1 MWKLFLLLLSCV
13 LISEAQTLEFGGY
26 LGGGPIADSSAGAA
40 GAARIGIEACVF
52 CSGRLALFG
61 EYAHWAAAEHQTG
74 FGAGRVSRAD
84 LAGAG
89 LRIQGLGRLPVFF
102 DAGIVGG
109 SDHHGNSGGGAI
121 GGVVVGGG
129 VTLHLGDRWYIRPQ
143 IRAYALSPH
152 TLEGLG
158 IHWAVAAGAG
168 FGVRF

>member
-1 MWKLFLLLLSCV
+1 MRKLFLLLLACAPFSG
-13 LISEAQTLEFGGY
+13 AQTLEFGGF
-26 LGGGPIADSSAGAA
+26 LGGGAIADSSAGAA

-74 FGAGRVSRAD
+74 FGTGRVSRAD

-89 LRIQGLGRLPVFF
+89 LRIQGQDRLPLFF
-102 DAGIVGG
+102 DVGIVGG
-109 SDHHGNSGGGAI
+109 SDSHGNGSGGAI

-129 VTLHLGDRWYIRPQ
+129 ITLHLGDRWYIRPQ
-143 IRAYALSPH
+143 VRAYALSPH